1 MATRWT
7 KEETDLFD
15 SMSDEEIAEYT
26 GRPITAVTNKRREC
40 RLKGV
45 SGHTTEYI
53 AYDRKGQV
61 LGSAPSIV
69 ELAEMIGK
77 KPGTIMRALS
87 RYEKRVPPHP
97 LYARID
103 IEEDD

>member
-26 GRPITAVTNKRREC
+26 GRPISAVVNKRREC

-45 SGHTTEYI
+45 SGQYI

-69 ELAEMIGK
+69 ELAEMIEK

-87 RYEKRVPPHP
+87 RYEKRLPPHP

>member
-1 MATRWT
+1 
-7 KEETDLFD
+7 
-15 SMSDEEIAEYT
+15 
-26 GRPITAVTNKRREC
+26 
-40 RLKGV
+40 
-45 SGHTTEYI
+45 
-53 AYDRKGQV
+53 V

-69 ELAEMIGK
+69 ELAEMIDK

-87 RYEKRVPPHP
+87 RYEKRLPPHP